1 MLMKISEKDLDAFS
15 QQQKQL
21 LDATREAFL
30 DELQQFSEAQGDR
43 DERLRK
49 AIEEGKK
56 ELLPQ

>member
-1 MLMKISEKDLDAFS
+1 MLT
-15 QQQKQL
+15 

-30 DELQQFSEAQGDR
+30 DELEQTSEAQVER
-43 DERLRK
+43 TERLRK